1 MCRDVREEDVES
13 RYGNSDE
20 EEDEE
25 EEAVLYARSCCCA
38 VLSITLVS
46 VMTAFG

>member
-1 MCRDVREEDVES
+1 MCRDVREEDAES

-25 EEAVLYARSCCCA
+25 EEAVLYARSCCPVVSSVA
-38 VLSITLVS
+38 LVS
-46 VMTAFG
+46 MMTAFD

>member
-1 MCRDVREEDVES
+1 MCRDVREEEAES

-25 EEAVLYARSCCCA
+25 EEAVLYGRSCCFG
-38 VLSITLVS
+38 VSSVTFVS
-46 VMTAFG
+46 VMTFD